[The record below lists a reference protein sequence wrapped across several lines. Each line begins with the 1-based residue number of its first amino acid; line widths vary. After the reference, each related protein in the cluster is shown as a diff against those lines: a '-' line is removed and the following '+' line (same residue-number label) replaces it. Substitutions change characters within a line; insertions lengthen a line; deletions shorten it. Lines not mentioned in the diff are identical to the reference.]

1 MKRDFLKGLELS
13 DDIIDKIIGEAG
25 KDIEKFKNKTDRL
38 SEIETELKETK
49 SQLEAKNEEISGLTE
64 IKGKYDET
72 ISKYNKQTIDRQL
85 TETLKKNGFNEDVL
99 ELLKNDR
106 LLSDLKLTESGEIE
120 ALATT
125 VEKVVEKYPQ
135 FIKQTKVEG
144 LKATTPPTGTAKQ
157 PDNDTELRKSFG
169 LPPKR

>member
-38 SEIETELKETK
+38 SEIEAELKETK
-49 SQLEAKNEEISGLTE
+49 SQLEAKNEEINGLTE

-72 ISKYNKQTIDRQL
+72 VSKYNQQTIDRQL

-120 ALATT
+120 ELATT

-135 FIKQTKVEG
+135 FIKQTKTEG
-144 LKATTPPTGTAKQ
+144 FKAATPPTGTAK
-157 PDNDTELRKSFG
+157 PIEEDTELRKMFG